1 MFSSHNLFS
10 QIVNLGSSIINKLIQ
25 QYISLSSRVH
35 TLVSLQ
41 VERLKTRAQ
50 SCPFFPQMES
60 SSFLSAGVVVRT
72 VVATLILCIQNNL

>member
-1 MFSSHNLFS
+1 MFSTHNLFS

-25 QYISLSSRVH
+25 QYISLSSGVH

-41 VERLKTRAQ
+41 VERLKMRAQ

-60 SSFLSAGVVVRT
+60 SSSLSTGVVVWT
-72 VVATLILCIQNNL
+72 VVATLILCIRNNL